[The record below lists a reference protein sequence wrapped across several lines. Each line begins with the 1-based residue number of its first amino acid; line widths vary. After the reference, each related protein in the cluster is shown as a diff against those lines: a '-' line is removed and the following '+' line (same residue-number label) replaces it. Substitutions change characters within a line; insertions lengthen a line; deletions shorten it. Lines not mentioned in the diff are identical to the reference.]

1 MDEVSGVPEQE
12 RLIPLPEE
20 GSDAMP
26 DDDEMV
32 DLSALEA
39 SVAGVEAYLS
49 SIDDLDDDLP
59 SPAPTLDE
67 VVDGNELVDEDE
79 VVDESEVVDEE
90 DSNGGSPRPGLETR
104 AGVMEVKEL
113 TAPTDPSP
121 PAPADLG
128 AFEAIATDEAVE
140 LDVPIPPRPGAEDRL
155 TRLETAGAAMRGAIR
170 EEIRGATDHI
180 LDSALA
186 RARAEIAAEV
196 GRFEQDM
203 RRELDVVREDLR
215 RRAAGDR
222 SDAVAERLLSIESRL
237 EDLAGV
243 LEDTREGVLGL
254 RKRYLPNG
262 GSSGSSAAGLPR
274 SG

>member
-12 RLIPLPEE
+12 RLIPLSEE
-20 GSDAMP
+20 GSDAMAD

-32 DLSALEA
+32 DLAALEA
-39 SVAGVEAYLS
+39 SVSGVEAYLS
-49 SIDDLDDDLP
+49 SIDDLDDDDP
-59 SPAPTLDE
+59 PAATLDE
-67 VVDGNELVDEDE
+67 VAEEEGADEGWFPADVE
-79 VVDESEVVDEE
+79 PAAVL
-90 DSNGGSPRPGLETR
+90 PGP
-104 AGVMEVKEL
+104 A
-113 TAPTDPSP
+113 DPSP
-121 PAPADLG
+121 VPPEDAG
-128 AFEAIATDEAVE
+128 AFEAIAGNEAME

-170 EEIRGATDHI
+170 NEIRGATDHI

-222 SDAVAERLLSIESRL
+222 SDAVAGRLISIESRL
-237 EDLAGV
+237 EDLTGV
-243 LEDTREGVLGL
+243 LDETREAVLGL

-262 GSSGSSAAGLPR
+262 GGGGTNLPE
-274 SG
+274 

>member
-67 VVDGNELVDEDE
+67 VVDGNELVDED
-79 VVDESEVVDEE
+79 DVVDEE
-90 DSNGGSPRPGLETR
+90 ESNGGSFPPGLETR

>member
-32 DLSALEA
+32 DLAALEA
-39 SVAGVEAYLS
+39 SVAGVEASVEDYLS
-49 SIDDLDDDLP
+49 SLDDLDDDLP
-59 SPAPTLDE
+59 PPPPTLDE
-67 VVDGNELVDEDE
+67 VVDGGPVADG
-79 VVDESEVVDEE
+79 EE
-90 DSNGGSPRPGLETR
+90 EKGGSFPPGLETR
-104 AGVMEVKEL
+104 AGVMEVAEVAEVAEV
-113 TAPTDPSP
+113 TEPTDPSP
-121 PAPADLG
+121 PDSADLG
-128 AFEAIATDEAVE
+128 AFEAIAAGEAVE

-155 TRLETAGAAMRGAIR
+155 TRLESAGAAMRGAIR
-170 EEIRGATDHI
+170 DEIRGATDHI

-203 RRELDVVREDLR
+203 RRELAVVREDLR

-243 LEDTREGVLGL
+243 LEDTREAALGL
-254 RKRYLPNG
+254 RKRYLPSG
-262 GSSGSSAAGLPR
+262 GSGGSGAASLSGSG
-274 SG
+274 

>member
-32 DLSALEA
+32 DLAALEA
-39 SVAGVEAYLS
+39 SVAGVEAYVEAYLS
-49 SIDDLDDDLP
+49 SIDDLDDLDDLDDDLP
-59 SPAPTLDE
+59 PPAPTLDE
-67 VVDGNELVDEDE
+67 VVEEDE
-79 VVDESEVVDEE
+79 VNNEEGADE
-90 DSNGGSPRPGLETR
+90 GSLPPGLETR
-104 AGVMEVKEL
+104 AGVAEATEL
-113 TAPTDPSP
+113 PPGPTDPSP
-121 PAPADLG
+121 AVPADLG
-128 AFEAIATDEAVE
+128 AFEAIASGEAVE

-170 EEIRGATDHI
+170 NEIRGATDHI

-243 LEDTREGVLGL
+243 LEDTREAVLGL
-254 RKRYLPNG
+254 RKRYLPSG
-262 GSSGSSAAGLPR
+262 GTSAASASGSG
-274 SG
+274 

>member
-32 DLSALEA
+32 DLAALEA

-59 SPAPTLDE
+59 PPSPTLDE
-67 VVDGNELVDEDE
+67 VEDGED
-79 VVDESEVVDEE
+79 VVDEE
-90 DSNGGSPRPGLETR
+90 EASGGSFPPGLETR
-104 AGVMEVKEL
+104 AGVTEL
-113 TAPTDPSP
+113 TGTTDPSP
-121 PAPADLG
+121 PPSADLG
-128 AFEAIATDEAVE
+128 PFEAIVTGEAVE

-155 TRLETAGAAMRGAIR
+155 TRLESAGAAMRGAIR
-170 EEIRGATDHI
+170 DEIRGATDHI

-203 RRELDVVREDLR
+203 RRELEVMREDLR

-243 LEDTREGVLGL
+243 LEDTREAVVGL
-254 RKRYLPNG
+254 RRRYLPSG
-262 GSSGSSAAGLPR
+262 GSGGSSAASLPG

>member
-26 DDDEMV
+26 DDDDEMV
-32 DLSALEA
+32 DLAALEA
-39 SVAGVEAYLS
+39 SVAGVEAYVEAYLS
-49 SIDDLDDDLP
+49 SIDDLDDDVP
-59 SPAPTLDE
+59 PPVATLDGVE
-67 VVDGNELVDEDE
+67 DEDD
-79 VVDESEVVDEE
+79 VVGEE
-90 DSNGGSPRPGLETR
+90 ANTGSVPPGLETR
-104 AGVMEVKEL
+104 AGVMEVAEVAEVAEV
-113 TAPTDPSP
+113 TEPTGPTDPSP
-121 PAPADLG
+121 PAPAGLG
-128 AFEAIATDEAVE
+128 AFEAIATGEDVE
-140 LDVPIPPRPGAEDRL
+140 LDVPIPPRPEAEDRL
-155 TRLETAGAAMRGAIR
+155 TRLESAGAAMRGAIR
-170 EEIRGATDHI
+170 DEIRGATDHI

-186 RARAEIAAEV
+186 RARAEITAEV

-237 EDLAGV
+237 EDLAGL
-243 LEDTREGVLGL
+243 LEDTREAVLGL
-254 RKRYLPNG
+254 RRRYLPSG
-262 GSSGSSAAGLPR
+262 GSGAPSLPR

>member
-32 DLSALEA
+32 DLAALEA
-39 SVAGVEAYLS
+39 SVAGVEAYVEAYLS

-59 SPAPTLDE
+59 PAATLDE
-67 VVDGNELVDEDE
+67 VDDENG
-79 VVDESEVVDEE
+79 VADEE
-90 DSNGGSPRPGLETR
+90 ANGGSFPPGLETR
-104 AGVMEVKEL
+104 AGVTEL
-113 TAPTDPSP
+113 AGPTDPSP
-121 PAPADLG
+121 PVPADLG
-128 AFEAIATDEAVE
+128 AFEAIATGEAVE
-140 LDVPIPPRPGAEDRL
+140 LDVPIPPRPEAEDRL
-155 TRLETAGAAMRGAIR
+155 TRLESAGAAMRGAIR
-170 EEIRGATDHI
+170 DEIRGATDHI

-243 LEDTREGVLGL
+243 LEDTREAALGL
-254 RKRYLPNG
+254 RKRYLPSGGSG
-262 GSSGSSAAGLPR
+262 GSSGANLPQP
-274 SG
+274 G

>member
-1 MDEVSGVPEQE
+1 MDEVNGVPEQE

-32 DLSALEA
+32 DLAALEE

-49 SIDDLDDDLP
+49 SIDDPDTDP
-59 SPAPTLDE
+59 PAETLDE
-67 VVDGNELVDEDE
+67 V
-79 VVDESEVVDEE
+79 SDEE
-90 DSNGGSPRPGLETR
+90 GAEQGSLPAGDETAAGLL
-104 AGVMEVKEL
+104 G
-113 TAPTDPSP
+113 PTN
-121 PAPADLG
+121 PAPAEPPNRG
-128 AFEAIATDEAVE
+128 AFEAITGSEAVE
-140 LDVPIPPRPGAEDRL
+140 LDVPIPPQPGAADRL
-155 TRLETAGAAMRGAIR
+155 ARLETAGAAMRGAIR
-170 EEIRGATDHI
+170 AEIRSATDHI

-222 SDAVAERLLSIESRL
+222 SEAVAERLVSIESRL
-237 EDLAGV
+237 EALSGV
-243 LEDTREGVLGL
+243 LDETREAVLGL
-254 RKRYLPNG
+254 RRRYLPNG
-262 GSSGSSAAGLPR
+262 GGGGGALTGP
-274 SG
+274 G